1 MTVAPIGIP
10 VEKHT
15 NMPLTINN
23 VRFDDPQRCYIIAE
37 MSGGHQQDYD
47 VAERLVTSAAEAGAD
62 AVKIQT
68 FSPEDICADIP
79 LPFGY
84 DAKHDAWL
92 RSLGVTRMRELFAI
106 GGFPRAWTPGLKRH
120 AERCG
125 VELISTPFSVD
136 AARWLVEEIG
146 VKAIKIA
153 SGDLTFTPL
162 LEYAASTG
170 LPMLVSTG
178 GATHEE
184 VYESYR
190 IICRAM
196 DQQYIQDRIDSDV
209 SVAFFH
215 CVSAYPC
222 PNTAANL
229 RAIHSVQSAC
239 GYFPVGFSDH
249 TLSIDLVPA
258 LAIAMGATIYEKHI
272 RLDGDNFSVDAH
284 HSLTPSQF
292 KAMVQTMANVPSILG
307 NGKKVPHPLE
317 MHDRLWARRDPHDWL
332 RPTQAARQGRWE

>member
-1 MTVAPIGIP
+1 MAF
-10 VEKHT
+10 
-15 NMPLTINN
+15 TINN

-47 VAERLVTSAAEAGAD
+47 VAERLVAAAADAGAD

-68 FSPEDICADIP
+68 FNPEDICADIP
-79 LPFGY
+79 LPFGH

-92 RSLGVTRMRELFAI
+92 RSLGVTRMRELFAL

-178 GATHEE
+178 GATYRE
-184 VYESYR
+184 VRDAYVTICEARDKKYER
-190 IICRAM
+190 
-196 DQQYIQDRIDSDV
+196 DRIEMSL
-209 SVAFFH
+209 SIAFFH

-222 PNTAANL
+222 HELFVNL
-229 RAIHSVQSAC
+229 RAIADVKSAIA
-239 GYFPVGFSDH
+239 YFPVGFSDH
-249 TLSIDLVPA
+249 TLSIDIVPA
-258 LAIAMGATIYEKHI
+258 LAMACGATIYEKHI
-272 RLDGDNFSVDAH
+272 RLEDDNCSVDAQ
-284 HSLTPSQF
+284 HSITPRQF
-292 KAMVQTMANVPSILG
+292 KSMVEVLRLTHVILG
-307 NGKKVPHPLE
+307 DGVKKPHQLE
-317 MHDRLWARRDPHDWL
+317 MHDRIWARRDPHDWL
-332 RPTQAARQGRWE
+332 RPMQEARQGRWE